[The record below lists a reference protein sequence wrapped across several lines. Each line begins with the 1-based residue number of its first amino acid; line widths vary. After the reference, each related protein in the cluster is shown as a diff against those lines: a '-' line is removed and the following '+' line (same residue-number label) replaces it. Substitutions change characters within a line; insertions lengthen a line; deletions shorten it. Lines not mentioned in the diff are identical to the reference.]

1 MWCLVLHIAHC
12 VLHLVY
18 SVLCTVH
25 CVLCILYCMYNAD
38 IQNLCILYN
47 LIVYIYIYTEHTLYI
62 DRTCTCACVYIYIHT
77 HMTQYAYVHIC
88 IYVCNIYIYTR
99 VYIYIYISLHCF
111 MNSPR
116 CCCLPSHSDSD
127 AQDRRAYLPHDV
139 RNLPRLRPSTALL
152 MLNMAGPRDLS
163 SYPTPHVE

>member
-1 MWCLVLHIAHC
+1 MWCLVLHIAYC
-12 VLHLVY
+12 VLHFVY

-25 CVLCILYCMYNAD
+25 CVLCILYCMYNAG
-38 IQNLCILYN
+38 IQNLCILYS
-47 LIVYIYIYTEHTLYI
+47 LILYICIYIYTLNIHYTLIEHVLVH
-62 DRTCTCACVYIYIHT
+62 VYIYT

-88 IYVCNIYIYTR
+88 IYVCN
-99 VYIYIYISLHCF
+99 IYIYISLHCF

-116 CCCLPSHSDSD
+116 CCCLPSHSDSG

>member
-1 MWCLVLHIAHC
+1 MWCLVLHIAYC
-12 VLHLVY
+12 VLHFVY

-25 CVLCILYCMYNAD
+25 CVLCILYCMYNAG
-38 IQNLCILYN
+38 IQNLCILYS
-47 LIVYIYIYTEHTLYI
+47 LIVYICIYILNIHYTLIEHVLVH
-62 DRTCTCACVYIYIHT
+62 VYIYIHIWHNM
-77 HMTQYAYVHIC
+77 HMYIYAYM
-88 IYVCNIYIYTR
+88 YV
-99 VYIYIYISLHCF
+99 IYIYISLHCF

-116 CCCLPSHSDSD
+116 CCCLPSHSDSG